1 MTQKEIDIILR
12 MFGKFLSSEPG
23 IVLAHKFSDDI
34 IFKLTPTQHL
44 NPESIKRQRGNHY
57 VMIDI
62 IYNKPSKTMINWKN
76 QPNPKDMYNEIKP
89 WLSIFGFPPTVEP
102 IIINTK
108 KNEDIPL

>member
-1 MTQKEIDIILR
+1 MGITGIETSLK
-12 MFGKFLSSEPG
+12 MFEKFLSSEG
-23 IVLAHKFSDDI
+23 GVKIANKYSDDI
-34 IFKLTPTQHL
+34 IFGLDESQTIPLTQKLYPSGIYHIYIEIL
-44 NPESIKRQRGNHY
+44 FNVESK
-57 VMIDI
+57 V
-62 IYNKPSKTMINWKN
+62 MINWKN